1 MAIPKVILVGTLSLF
16 AVIGVAGVVK
26 KTFFSSKEIVA
37 IPLIPNNQQVKAT
50 IPVAPAQKPE
60 APKVAENPSQNTYQV
75 DRISQ
80 LFTTGPTKLP
90 IVETITYSSQVPWLK
105 GRPAWVGDYATNY
118 STSRHFIARSL
129 NGKADYFTQKVS
141 PGSKF
146 NVFRKDKNFQ
156 FYLLVDISTCK
167 MNFYYLDQDTNERVL
182 LKTYTVGLG
191 KKAETPSGTLTPL
204 GKYLLGDKIAVYK
217 PGVMGLFQDK
227 QVEMIRVFGTR
238 WIPFGKEAGECTAH
252 AKGYGI
258 HGAPWAPSKQEGR
271 WTELRQVTGHYESDG
286 CIRLNHEDIEELFS
300 IIITKSTVVEIV
312 KNMKDAKL
320 PGVEVNS
327 PMKNTPNGSKI
338 GFGSMRNFPRLND
351 RKSIPIYNIDRFTI
365 VQSRG
370 FGTVQ
375 IPSFEL
381 LEVFAC

>member
-1 MAIPKVILVGTLSLF
+1 MAFPKVILVSAVGLF
-16 AVIGVAGVVK
+16 AVIGIAGIAKKVFFPLKTPPVVA
-26 KTFFSSKEIVA
+26 SAPA
-37 IPLIPNNQQVKAT
+37 IPPAPQAIPEPVSQAKIVSTAAPIKKSGPQLALKPTLIT
-50 IPVAPAQKPE
+50 AQ
-60 APKVAENPSQNTYQV
+60 PSQDLSQI
-75 DRISQ
+75 DRIPQ

-105 GRPAWVGDYATNY
+105 GRPAWVGDYATY
-118 STSRHFIARSL
+118 FSTSRHFIARSL

-146 NVFRKDKNFQ
+146 NVFRKDRNFQ
-156 FYLLVDISTCK
+156 FYLLVDISRCK
-167 MNFYYLDQDTNERVL
+167 MAFYYLDQDTNERVL

-204 GKYLLGDKIAVYK
+204 GKYQLGDKIAVYK

-238 WIPFGKEAGECTAH
+238 WIPFAVELGECTST

-258 HGAPWAPSKQEGR
+258 HGTPWTPTKQPGR
-271 WTELRQVTGHYESDG
+271 WTELRQTTGQYESDG

-300 IIITKSTVVEIV
+300 IIITKPTVIEIV

-320 PGVEVNS
+320 PGVEVTS
-327 PMKNTPNGSKI
+327 PM
-338 GFGSMRNFPRLND
+338 R
-351 RKSIPIYNIDRFTI
+351 
-365 VQSRG
+365 
-370 FGTVQ
+370 
-375 IPSFEL
+375 
-381 LEVFAC
+381 

>member
-1 MAIPKVILVGTLSLF
+1 MAIPKVILVGTLALF
-16 AVIGVAGVVK
+16 AVIGVAGTVK
-26 KTFFSSKEIVA
+26 KVFYSPKAAKAVISS
-37 IPLIPNNQQVKAT
+37 PLAANNQQVKIE
-50 IPVAPAQKPE
+50 IPAKNPE
-60 APKVAENPSQNTYQV
+60 APKVVTKPTQTPLNTPQI

-80 LFTTGPTKLP
+80 LFTTGSNKLP

-105 GRPAWVGDYATNY
+105 GRPAWVGDYASNY
-118 STSRHFIARSL
+118 ATSRHFIARSL

-156 FYLLVDISTCK
+156 FYLLVDISSCK
-167 MNFYYLDQDTNERVL
+167 MAFYYLDQDTNERVL

-191 KKAETPSGTLTPL
+191 KKAATPSGTLTPL

-217 PGVMGLFQDK
+217 PGVMGLFQEQ

-238 WIPFGKEAGECTAH
+238 WLPFGKELGECAAN

-258 HGAPWAPSKQEGR
+258 HGAPWSPTKQEGR
-271 WTELRQVTGHYESDG
+271 WTELRQVTGQYESDG

-300 IIITKSTVVEIV
+300 IIITKPTVVEIV

-327 PMKNTPNGSKI
+327 PM
-338 GFGSMRNFPRLND
+338 
-351 RKSIPIYNIDRFTI
+351 RK
-365 VQSRG
+365 
-370 FGTVQ
+370 
-375 IPSFEL
+375 
-381 LEVFAC
+381 AA

>member
-1 MAIPKVILVGTLSLF
+1 MAIPRVILVGTIALF
-16 AVIGVAGVVK
+16 AVIGVAGTVK
-26 KTFFSSKEIVA
+26 KVFFSPKVA
-37 IPLIPNNQQVKAT
+37 KTAVSAPLATNNQQVKVV
-50 IPVAPAQKPE
+50 IPAAPAKKPE
-60 APKVAENPSQNTYQV
+60 ALKVAAKPASNTPQI
-75 DRISQ
+75 DRIQQ
-80 LFTTGPTKLP
+80 LFTTGANKLP

-105 GRPAWVGDYATNY
+105 GRPAWVGDYASNY
-118 STSRHFIARSL
+118 ATSRHFIARSL

-156 FYLLVDISTCK
+156 FYLLVDVSTCK
-167 MNFYYLDQDTNERVL
+167 MAFYYLDQDTNERVL

-191 KKAETPSGTLTPL
+191 KKAATSSGTLTPL

-238 WIPFGKEAGECTAH
+238 WLPFGKELGECTAN

-258 HGAPWAPSKQEGR
+258 HGAPWSPSKQEGK
-271 WTELRQVTGHYESDG
+271 WTELRQVTGQYESDG
-286 CIRLNHEDIEELFS
+286 CIRLNHEDVEELFS
-300 IIITKSTVVEIV
+300 IIVTKPTVVEIV

-327 PMKNTPNGSKI
+327 PM
-338 GFGSMRNFPRLND
+338 
-351 RKSIPIYNIDRFTI
+351 RK
-365 VQSRG
+365 
-370 FGTVQ
+370 
-375 IPSFEL
+375 
-381 LEVFAC
+381 AC

>member
-1 MAIPKVILVGTLSLF
+1 MQSLKILPPQTAYPEPFQG
-16 AVIGVAGVVK
+16 
-26 KTFFSSKEIVA
+26 
-37 IPLIPNNQQVKAT
+37 
-50 IPVAPAQKPE
+50 AP
-60 APKVAENPSQNTYQV
+60 QV

-80 LFTTGPTKLP
+80 LFTTGPNKLP

-105 GRPAWVGDYATNY
+105 GRPAWVGDYAVNY
-118 STSRHFIARSL
+118 ATSRHFIARSL

-156 FYLLVDISTCK
+156 FYLLVDISSCK
-167 MNFYYLDQDTNERVL
+167 MAFYYPAWKSSTKESL

-191 KKAETPSGTLTPL
+191 KKATTASGTLTPL

-217 PGVMGLFQDK
+217 PGIMGLFQDK
-227 QVEMIRVFGTR
+227 EVEMIRVFGTR
-238 WIPFGKEAGECTAH
+238 WLPFGKELGECTAS

-258 HGAPWAPSKQEGR
+258 QGAPWSPAKQEER
-271 WTELRQVTGHYESDG
+271 WTELRQVVGQYDSDG

-300 IIITKSTVVEIV
+300 IIITKPTVVEIV

-327 PMKNTPNGSKI
+327 PM
-338 GFGSMRNFPRLND
+338 
-351 RKSIPIYNIDRFTI
+351 RK
-365 VQSRG
+365 
-370 FGTVQ
+370 
-375 IPSFEL
+375 
-381 LEVFAC
+381 AC

>member
-1 MAIPKVILVGTLSLF
+1 MAIPKVILVGTIALF
-16 AVIGVAGVVK
+16 AVIGVAGTVK
-26 KTFFSSKEIVA
+26 KVFYSPKVASKAAKAVISA
-37 IPLIPNNQQVKAT
+37 PLAVNNQQVKIA
-50 IPVAPAQKPE
+50 VPAKTPE
-60 APKVAENPSQNTYQV
+60 APQVVAKTVPVQPANTPQV

-80 LFTTGPTKLP
+80 LFTTGPNKLP

-105 GRPAWVGDYATNY
+105 GRPAWVGDYASNFA
-118 STSRHFIARSL
+118 TSRHFIARSL
-129 NGKADYFTQKVS
+129 NGKADYFTQTVS

-167 MNFYYLDQDTNERVL
+167 MAFYYLDQDTNERVL

-191 KKAETPSGTLTPL
+191 KKAATLSGTLTPL

-217 PGVMGLFQDK
+217 PGIMGLFQEK
-227 QVEMIRVFGTR
+227 EVEMIRVFGTR
-238 WIPFGKEAGECTAH
+238 WLPFGKEVGECTSS

-258 HGAPWAPSKQEGR
+258 HGAPWSPTKQEGR
-271 WTELRQVTGHYESDG
+271 WTELRQVTGQYDSDG

-300 IIITKSTVVEIV
+300 IIITKQTVVEIV

-327 PMKNTPNGSKI
+327 PM
-338 GFGSMRNFPRLND
+338 
-351 RKSIPIYNIDRFTI
+351 RK
-365 VQSRG
+365 
-370 FGTVQ
+370 
-375 IPSFEL
+375 
-381 LEVFAC
+381 AA